1 MITFKEYHMLMEAP
15 VAPLTPE
22 EMKQRQGNNAEVQ
35 AGATTATPPAGG
47 ASDPT
52 AQGMANRMGNNQAV
66 QNPAYPQGAPAGQG
80 TAATAAA
87 PAAPA
92 PSGAQPAGPE
102 GYMAELEQL
111 KTLQGQELKDA
122 WTELY
127 GRINAEVNEVGAANN
142 AINQA
147 AADDPMGAVGVP
159 DDERYGKAM
168 DARTA
173 AVQAG
178 RQQGFVDSRQIREL
192 ENGHLEIIFN

>member
-1 MITFKEYHMLMEAP
+1 MLQEAP

-22 EMKQRQGNNAEVQ
+22 EMKQRQANNATVQ
-35 AGATTATPPAGG
+35 AGQTTPTAPA
-47 ASDPT
+47 AAPADPS

-92 PSGAQPAGPE
+92 AGQAAPAGPE
-102 GYMAELEQL
+102 GYMGELEQL
-111 KTLQGQELKDA
+111 KNLQGQELKDA
-122 WTELY
+122 WTDLY
-127 GRINAEVNEVGAANN
+127 NRINAEVEEVGASNA

-147 AADDPMGAVGVP
+147 AEQDPMGAVGVP
-159 DDERYGKAM
+159 DDERYGRAM

-173 AVQAG
+173 AVKAG
-178 RQQGFVDSRQIREL
+178 RQQGFVDSTQIKQL
-192 ENGHLEIIFN
+192 DNGHLVIIFN